1 MNKETDY
8 VCPQS
13 YECKILVTLDVIGG
27 KWKGIIIY
35 HLMNES
41 LRFNELKRRIPAVT
55 QRMLTL
61 QLREL
66 ENDGI
71 VSRHIYRQIPPKVD
85 YTLTPF
91 GKSLQP
97 LIDEMRNWGEENEDI
112 LLKQRHKGTFE
123 YKKTIE
129 NNHE

>member
-1 MNKETDY
+1 MSEELDH

-13 YECKILVTLDVIGG
+13 YECKILVTLEVIGG
-27 KWKGIIIY
+27 KWKGIILF
-35 HLMNES
+35 HLMNGP

-66 ENDGI
+66 ESDGI

-91 GKSLQP
+91 GESLKP
-97 LIDEMRNWGEENEDI
+97 LIDEMRNWGEKYENI
-112 LLKQRHKGTFE
+112 LLTERNKETQE
-123 YKKTIE
+123 
-129 NNHE
+129 HEPSQV